1 MPPPA
6 NNPLLGLALNT
17 GATFQ
22 TELAARDALD
32 GRRKGMHWTELSVRA
47 RDRAAGLACR
57 PRPHLRPAIARSVGH
72 HASGRDRRRDHLA
85 ANALPAFRI
94 YLEQDTRTAFAA
106 IAATVLVVLLNVGL
120 IRKTRLR
127 GYDRPAFQG
136 LGSEGAS
143 IAVAGAH
150 DALISRPSE
159 TASRSN
165 DRATNHY

>member
-1 MPPPA
+1 MPPPV

-22 TELAARDALD
+22 TE
-32 GRRKGMHWTELSVRA
+32 
-47 RDRAAGLACR
+47 
-57 PRPHLRPAIARSVGH
+57 
-72 HASGRDRRRDHLA
+72 
-85 ANALPAFRI
+85 
-94 YLEQDTRTAFAA
+94 
-106 IAATVLVVLLNVGL
+106 IAATVLIVLLNVVL
-120 IRKTRLR
+120 IRQTRLR

-159 TASRSN
+159 AASRSK